1 MDRVKGVERLIAA
14 YDDPEGVTA
23 EFNLNLLR
31 RINRELEADIPV
43 EAFRHQ
49 ACWNDMLG
57 RIEMHL
63 VATRDVEFTIEGKRF
78 SFRTGQSIHT
88 ENSHKYGPRGAR
100 LLLLAGGWTP
110 LAEWTEPTLC
120 AAARAAK
127 PAAMLYALFSIIDM
141 ILQVLVWIIIAQ
153 VIISWLVAFNVINTQ
168 SNFVR
173 TLLDALDRMTAP
185 LYRPIRKVLP
195 DFGGIDF
202 SPIVLIL
209 AIQILRKLNE
219 GLALETSAT
228 VM

>member
-1 MDRVKGVERLIAA
+1 
-14 YDDPEGVTA
+14 
-23 EFNLNLLR
+23 
-31 RINRELEADIPV
+31 
-43 EAFRHQ
+43 
-49 ACWNDMLG
+49 
-57 RIEMHL
+57 
-63 VATRDVEFTIEGKRF
+63 
-78 SFRTGQSIHT
+78 
-88 ENSHKYGPRGAR
+88 
-100 LLLLAGGWTP
+100 
-110 LAEWTEPTLC
+110 
-120 AAARAAK
+120 
-127 PAAMLYALFSIIDM
+127 MLYALFSIIDM

-173 TLLDALDRMTAP
+173 TLLDALEKMTAP
-185 LYRPIRKVLP
+185 LYRPIRKVMP